1 MDPASARA
9 MVPCALCGKE
19 MAPWAPWPHDDEL
32 WRGVAY
38 CSKECRHQA
47 GDRSACVGWNCGC
60 TKYAKKRRLL
70 TRHRE
75 EMRWTSDFISRHEL
89 DDVYTMEVESSWVI
103 NPFCLGFHKELDEDS
118 DQEDPELALREA
130 LAKSNEALA
139 EKSSFVEAA
148 TAILEARGHAIE
160 LERSRMQMEDF
171 RAQLIR
177 KQ

>member
-1 MDPASARA
+1 MA
-9 MVPCALCGKE
+9 CALCRKE
-19 MAPWAPWPHDDEL
+19 MTTTHFWE
-32 WRGVAY
+32 GVAY
-38 CSKECRHQA
+38 CSKECRHAA
-47 GDRSACVGWNCGC
+47 GDRTVCLGWNCGC

-70 TRHRE
+70 NRHRE
-75 EMRWTSDFISRHEL
+75 EMRWTSDFIIRHEL
-89 DDVYTMEVESSWVI
+89 DDAYEMEVESSSGIDQFW
-103 NPFCLGFHKELDEDS
+103 LGLHEELDEDS

-139 EKSSFVEAA
+139 EKNSFVEAA
-148 TAILEARGHAIE
+148 TAILEARGPAIE